1 MHSATQS
8 FHLCSLYLL
17 HTFPLSGVGAEKA
30 FLHCFRQVKALQS
43 SLVHCVLSGARSVF
57 SLVHMVCCLWCRVLS
72 LVQSVLQIA
81 LLAPPD
87 PTARLKLAALF
98 SLLGIFS
105 LVKNCQKLVWGA
117 NLNLIVDSNFPNS
130 AGKTVWLQK
139 ALECAPDTCVHDR
152 PSPRFFEVLILTN
165 W

>member
-1 MHSATQS
+1 MCLRTYCTRMHSATQS

-43 SLVHCVLSGARSVF
+43 SLVQCVLSGARSVF
-57 SLVHMVCCLWCRVLS
+57 SLVHMVCCLWCRVLG
-72 LVQSVLQIA
+72 VLQIA

-98 SLLGIFS
+98 SLLRIVFP
-105 LVKNCQKLVWGA
+105 CQKLPKIG
-117 NLNLIVDSNFPNS
+117 LKSKFKSYCRL
-130 AGKTVWLQK
+130 
-139 ALECAPDTCVHDR
+139 
-152 PSPRFFEVLILTN
+152 
-165 W
+165 